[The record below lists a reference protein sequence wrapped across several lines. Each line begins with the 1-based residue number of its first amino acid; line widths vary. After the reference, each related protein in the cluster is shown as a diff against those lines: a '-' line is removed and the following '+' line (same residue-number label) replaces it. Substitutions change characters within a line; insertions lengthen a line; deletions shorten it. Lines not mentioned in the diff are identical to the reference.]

1 MLRNDNHTE
10 SLIEQTGA
18 TTIAARGRASDAGK
32 VRTGKRAPA
41 SVARSVAGMLIA
53 LALVA
58 GMTGCAS
65 MSRSQKGAAIGSVA
79 GGALGYVL
87 TGGPIGTIAG
97 AAVGGVV
104 GSSR

>member
-1 MLRNDNHTE
+1 MLLSKD
-10 SLIEQTGA
+10 QP
-18 TTIAARGRASDAGK
+18 ARPVARVLLALTL
-32 VRTGKRAPA
+32 VA
-41 SVARSVAGMLIA
+41 SV
-53 LALVA
+53 
-58 GMTGCAS
+58 TGCAS
-65 MSRSQKGAAIGSVA
+65 MSRSQKGAAVGSVA